1 VKLGACAWSLA
12 CIVTSAHIATPNAAG
27 LGFAHIAKSD
37 VARAGWGSHRRLLQW
52 SSCFWALGW
61 LLERKLCGSEVVHFP
76 ALVAAGWNFG
86 ADLVPELRKCL
97 SGRVFLGASDV

>member
-1 VKLGACAWSLA
+1 MPQAWSSR
-12 CIVTSAHIATPNAAG
+12 TSPGLMLQGRGWVNIA
-27 LGFAHIAKSD
+27 
-37 VARAGWGSHRRLLQW
+37 GSCSGVRVLWSLL
-52 SSCFWALGW
+52 W

-86 ADLVPELRKCL
+86 ADLVPELRKYL